1 MKYKIVTSGKAK
13 VVTIGK
19 ISRSLKPSS
28 EVYELSEPEIY
39 LGPVSHKTLVFF
51 VTEFADYAFQN
62 YAKKKPPEAEACISL
77 ARKWLEDKESVSKKE
92 LISTAGS
99 ACAASYSANFG
110 YVVNAALAASNA
122 VYAAYDAYAAAAANA
137 SASNSA
143 DAARM
148 DRNKEFI
155 RQGNFIIDFLK
166 SGKHLFLV

>member
-1 MKYKIVTSGKAK
+1 MKYKIVTSGKTK
-13 VVTIGK
+13 VVTLGK
-19 ISRSLKPSS
+19 ISRNLKPSS

-62 YAKKKPPEAEACISL
+62 YAKKKPPEAETCISL

-122 VYAAYDAYAAAAANA
+122 VYAAYDADDAANA
-137 SASNSA
+137 SASNAA